1 LSSRLVTLTVER
13 NAARV
18 FPSGDAGHHDIVS
31 HVSAK
36 PRARRSSVA
45 APPPEPYSPAF
56 LSRKVVAIIVS
67 LGLLIGAVYGQTA
80 SFDFVDLDD
89 PLYVTENPTVV
100 AGISPET
107 AQWALTAGRA
117 ANWHPMTWWS
127 HQLDVTMFGVD
138 AGAMHLVNVAWHTL
152 ATLLLFGL
160 LLDMT
165 GAVWRS
171 AWVAALFAVH
181 PAHVESVAW
190 IAERKD
196 VLSTAFWFLTTWVW
210 LRHTRRPR
218 ATTYGVV
225 LVCFALGLA
234 SKPMLVSLPLTLLLL
249 DVWPFRRLGLGV
261 RALILEKLPLFAL
274 AAASS
279 VITVIVQRQGGAVSG
294 LDQLPM
300 ADRLSNAVVA
310 YTLYLWHLVWPV
322 HLAVFYP
329 YNPSLEPMAVVG
341 AAVLLVAVSAAT
353 WSRRRTEP
361 WLGVGWAWFVVT
373 MIPVIGVVQVGTQAM
388 ADRYTYVPYV
398 GLCMAIAW
406 AAQSPARSETR
417 TRVLAALALSAV
429 VTAAWLAHAQV
440 ATWRNAE
447 TLWRHA
453 VAVRPDSARSHN
465 SLGAIYGN
473 LGRHADAA
481 HHFKEALRLRTDG
494 VDERHIVPNLAHALL
509 NQGRA
514 AEAVPLFRQAIVHAP
529 QRPELHHGLGL
540 ALIAGNDTTEAI
552 AAWRE
557 AVRLNPD
564 AEQTWSVLGLTLA
577 SEGRFAEARS
587 AYAEVVRINP
597 ANAEAQRLLKM
608 LGGR

>member
-1 LSSRLVTLTVER
+1 MP
-13 NAARV
+13 AR
-18 FPSGDAGHHDIVS
+18 
-31 HVSAK
+31 
-36 PRARRSSVA
+36 PRTRRPSVA
-45 APPPEPYSPAF
+45 TSAEARTPAS
-56 LSRKVVAIIVS
+56 LHRTVVGIIVG
-67 LGLLIGAVYGQTA
+67 LGLLIAAVYGQTA

-89 PLYVTENPTVV
+89 PLYVTENPEVV
-100 AGISPET
+100 AGLTPAT
-107 AQWALTAGRA
+107 ARSALTTGRA

-127 HQLDVTMFGVD
+127 HQLDVTLFGVD
-138 AGAMHLVNVAWHTL
+138 AGAMHLVNVAWHTV

-160 LLDMT
+160 LFDMT

-196 VLSTAFWFLTTWVW
+196 VLSTAFWFMTTWVW

-218 ATTYGVV
+218 AVTYGAV
-225 LVCFALGLA
+225 LVCYAFGLA

-249 DVWPFRRLGLGV
+249 DVWPLRRLGRGV
-261 RALILEKLPLFAL
+261 RALLVEKLPLFAL

-294 LDQLPM
+294 LDQLPL
-300 ADRLSNAVVA
+300 AERLSNAVVSYA
-310 YTLYLWHLVWPV
+310 LYLWHLVWPV

-329 YNPSLEPMAVVG
+329 YNTSLNPMAVAG
-341 AAVLLVAVSAAT
+341 ATLLLLAISVVA
-353 WSRRRTEP
+353 WSRRQTEP
-361 WLGVGWAWFVVT
+361 WLAVGWAWFVVT

-398 GLCMAIAW
+398 GLWMAVAW
-406 AAQSPARSETR
+406 ALGSPAHTVARARILT
-417 TRVLAALALSAV
+417 AMALLTV
-429 VTAAWLAHAQV
+429 VTSAWLAHAQV
-440 ATWRNAE
+440 GTWRNAE

-465 SLGAIYGN
+465 FLGVIHGN
-473 LGRHADAA
+473 LGRHAEAA
-481 HHFKEALRLRTDG
+481 HHFKEALRLRPDG
-494 VDERHIVPNLAHALL
+494 VEALHLVPNLAHALL
-509 NQGRA
+509 NLGRA
-514 AEAVPLFRQAIVHAP
+514 AEAEPLFRRAIVHAP
-529 QRPELHHGLGL
+529 ERPELHHGLGL
-540 ALIAGNDTTEAI
+540 ALIAGDKTTEAI

-564 AEQTWSVLGLTLA
+564 AEQTWSLLGLTLA
-577 SEGRFAEARS
+577 SERRFLEARS

-597 ANAEAQRLLKM
+597 ANAEAQRRLTM